1 MGPRSA
7 RRTTLRAATG
17 AATRI
22 LTLLCRPAASL
33 ALMAMLGVA
42 TMATPASAADPP
54 HEALE
59 HFPTSTLTVDAG
71 GRTYPFK
78 VWMATTDERREQG
91 LMFVRHLPPDR
102 GMLFVFDAPQLLNF
116 WMKNT
121 RIPLDL
127 LFIAKDGRVI
137 RIAENAEPE
146 SLAVISSM
154 GAATGVLELAGGTSA
169 RLGLRPGM
177 RVVHPAFASR

>member
-1 MGPRSA
+1 MGSRSA
-7 RRTTLRAATG
+7 FRAAAATAASRFLSGLLRRIAPLALAAMLG
-17 AATRI
+17 AAT
-22 LTLLCRPAASL
+22 A
-33 ALMAMLGVA
+33 
-42 TMATPASAADPP
+42 PASASDAP

-59 HFPTSTLTVDAG
+59 HFPTSTLLIDAG
-71 GRTYPFK
+71 GRSYPFK

-91 LMFVRHLPPDR
+91 LMYVRQLPPDR
-102 GMLFVFDAPQLLNF
+102 GMLFVFDTPQLLNF

-127 LFIAKDGRVI
+127 LFIAGDGKVI

-154 GAATGVLELAGGTSA
+154 GAALAVLELAGGSAA
-169 RLGLRPGM
+169 RLGLRPGA
-177 RVVHPAFASR
+177 RIDHRAFRPQRTP

>member
-1 MGPRSA
+1 MGTRSA
-7 RRTTLRAATG
+7 LRASAVS
-17 AATRI
+17 AVARI
-22 LTLLCRPAASL
+22 LNGLRRSL
-33 ALMAMLGVA
+33 APLALAALFGPGMPMAS
-42 TMATPASAADPP
+42 TPAADPP

-59 HFPTSTLTVDAG
+59 HFPTSTLRVDAG
-71 GRTYPFK
+71 GRSYPFK

-91 LMFVRHLPPDR
+91 LMYVRHLAPDR
-102 GMLFVFDAPQLLNF
+102 GMLFVFDVPQLLNF

-169 RLGLRPGM
+169 RLGLKPGM
-177 RVVHPAFASR
+177 RVVHPTFAAH